1 MSLEEELARLMQPPD
16 GRRRGERRSLMRS
29 LPFLVT
35 VAIVSLSTPMIG
47 SAASPCPPEVKEARE
62 LLTTK
67 TATSKTTQPP
77 RAQAAAR
84 GQDVQ
89 APRGQDVQAPRGQNV
104 QAPRGQDVQAP
115 RGQDVQAPRGQDVQ
129 APRGQD
135 VQAPRGQD
143 VQAPRGQDVQSPRGQ
158 DVQAPRGQDV
168 QAPRNAA
175 KGRAAALANARKL
188 VGEAETACKDA
199 DGPRAAANARAAME
213 LLKYVP

>member
-1 MSLEEELARLMQPPD
+1 
-16 GRRRGERRSLMRS
+16 MRS
-29 LPFLVT
+29 LSFLVT
-35 VAIVSLSTPMIG
+35 VAAVSLSIPVIG
-47 SAASPCPPEVKEARE
+47 SAAPPCPPEVKEARE
-62 LLTTK
+62 LLTAK
-67 TATSKTTQPP
+67 AATAKTTQPP
-77 RAQAAAR
+77 RSQAAARGQDVQAPRGQDVQAPRGQDVQAPRGQDVQAPRGQDVQAPRGQDVQAPR

-135 VQAPRGQD
+135 VQAPRN
-143 VQAPRGQDVQSPRGQ
+143 VAR
-158 DVQAPRGQDV
+158 
-168 QAPRNAA
+168 
-175 KGRAAALANARKL
+175 GRAAALANARKL
-188 VGEAETACKDA
+188 VVEAETACKDA